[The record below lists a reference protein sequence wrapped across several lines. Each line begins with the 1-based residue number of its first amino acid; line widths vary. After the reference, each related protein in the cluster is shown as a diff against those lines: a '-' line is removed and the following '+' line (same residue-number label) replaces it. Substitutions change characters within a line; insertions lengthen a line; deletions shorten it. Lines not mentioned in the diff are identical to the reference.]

1 MKHYKINSKNLF
13 NNSYIKL
20 INKEIIININNL
32 EVAMQRYLPT
42 KKSYNVVFDIGKLN
56 AKILLFDEH
65 LNIKK

>member
-32 EVAMQRYLPT
+32 DVDDAA
-42 KKSYNVVFDIGKLN
+42 VFTYK
-56 AKILLFDEH
+56 KIL
-65 LNIKK
+65 